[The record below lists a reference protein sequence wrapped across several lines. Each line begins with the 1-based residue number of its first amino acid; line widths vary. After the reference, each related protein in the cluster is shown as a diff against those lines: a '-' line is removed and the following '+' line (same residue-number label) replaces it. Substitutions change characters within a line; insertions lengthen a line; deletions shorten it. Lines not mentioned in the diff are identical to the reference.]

1 MIARAG
7 SIARAG
13 AYAAAMR
20 TLSLL
25 LACAGLAGCA
35 HKPAADAAAPTITH
49 PGCFLLYDL
58 ASGSQREVGA
68 DACAHATVP
77 ASTFK
82 IPHALIALQTGV
94 VTDPDAEVPWDGTK
108 MWNPAWERP
117 HSLASAIRESAVWF
131 FQRTAAAIGRE
142 RMQASLTAMRYGN
155 ATVTGELTT
164 FWLDDGS
171 LRITGPQQ
179 LDFLVRMFRR
189 ELTIDRA
196 HVDTLERM
204 LLTDAA
210 LLRSRLPDDEPVPVT
225 QATIRAKTGAA
236 RGVSWWVGRV
246 QGPAGDFVF
255 VSRVEGE
262 GPPGKKSLAMRAGV
276 KALQQSGAL

>member
-1 MIARAG
+1 
-7 SIARAG
+7 
-13 AYAAAMR
+13 MR
-20 TLSLL
+20 TLSLF

-35 HKPAADAAAPTITH
+35 HTPAAATAGPTAAVGPTISH

-58 ASGSQREVGA
+58 VSGSQREVGA
-68 DACAHATVP
+68 DSCAHATVP

-117 HSLASAIRESAVWF
+117 HSLASAIRDSTVWF
-131 FQRTAAAIGRE
+131 FQRTAVAIGRA

-155 ATVTGELTT
+155 ATATGDLTT

-171 LRITGPQQ
+171 LRITGQQQ
-179 LDFLVRMFRR
+179 LDFLVRMFRHA
-189 ELTIDRA
+189 LAIDRA
-196 HVDTLERM
+196 HIDTLERM

-210 LLRSRLPDDEPVPVT
+210 LMRSRLPDDEPVPVT
-225 QATIRAKTGAA
+225 QTTIRAKTGTAQ
-236 RGVSWWVGRV
+236 GVSWWVGRA

-255 VSRVEGE
+255 VSRVEGDA
-262 GPPGKKSLAMRAGV
+262 PPSKKSLAMSAGI
-276 KALQQSGAL
+276 KALQQAGAL